1 MNVMHTAEWIQTIA
15 IIVAVAASLVSLIIA
30 HQDRRNTQDI
40 ATKDRRFN
48 HLQTQL
54 EYLVTIRDNLKSRDC
69 HDGFFDTA
77 RIRAVG
83 PELLPKIWN
92 RQIRND
98 DSFFTDTTNIFIEAN
113 TELGQATATVT
124 TQINNLTNHQPT
136 DPTGGDPLPGAPPPL

>member
-1 MNVMHTAEWIQTIA
+1 MHTAEWIQTIA

-30 HQDRRNTQDI
+30 HQDRRNTRDI

-54 EYLVTIRDNLKSRDC
+54 EYLVTIRDNLKSRDG
-69 HDGFFDTA
+69 HDGFFDIA

-98 DSFFTDTTNIFIEAN
+98 DSFFTDTTNIFIEAD
-113 TELGQATATVT
+113 TELATM
-124 TQINNLTNHQPT
+124 QRKNKPRKPQHPGLT
-136 DPTGGDPLPGAPPPL
+136 DPTGGDPLPGALMPL